1 MTTYVHTPSRV
12 FSHIHYINSYLCRHF
27 LICGYVIFPSLC
39 RTISYLRNMSA
50 YDFCISVYFSFVS
63 LLWRRFFLP
72 FSFVYTLY
80 PVLYPSV
87 STLYSIPSPPVFM
100 LDSISSWFDPTLTTF
115 PTVNYINTIVTMKS
129 LTEPNCNL
137 CMEEHLTILKNLR
150 NKTSHL

>member
-1 MTTYVHTPSRV
+1 MSLNR
-12 FSHIHYINSYLCRHF
+12 FNNLAELFNRDLDAKLGRAMSY
-27 LICGYVIFPSLC
+27 PQ
-39 RTISYLRNMSA
+39 TMSA
-50 YDFCISVYFSFVS
+50 YDLCISFPFSFVS
-63 LLWRRFFLP
+63 TLWRHFFIP
-72 FSFVYTLY
+72 FSFVSTLY

-100 LDSISSWFDPTLTTF
+100 LDSISSWFDPTLTKF